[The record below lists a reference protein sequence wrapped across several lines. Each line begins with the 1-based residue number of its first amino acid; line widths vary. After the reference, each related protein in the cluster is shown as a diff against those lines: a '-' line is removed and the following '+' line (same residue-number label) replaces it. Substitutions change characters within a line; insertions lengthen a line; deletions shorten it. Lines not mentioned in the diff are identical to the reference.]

1 MNRPSCNWIASN
13 LALCLVALSACL
25 VEAQQSVPVDNQP
38 YIEEIEPLPKDMLEA
53 PKLEVHPERAYDTPG
68 NSSHW
73 FAGLHSGQFAHRFDM
88 IHKNPDD
95 PARYIGFGQPL
106 IGTSWRNRP
115 IHADVFG
122 GAIMLQ
128 NLIPGEIEQSAAF
141 FDGVRLGYDFDH
153 YWGMEA
159 RFGFAEGRLVYP
171 SNTAISGKSQLI
183 LADYSLQFYPWGD
196 ATWRPYAT
204 FGLGAAIF
212 QYDDEFGRTRDQAQV
227 SMPVGLGLKYFIHQ
241 RIALRFELLDNVTFG
256 GTDAQSTSNF
266 SVSAGFEYRFGG
278 KNPGYFR

>member
-1 MNRPSCNWIASN
+1 MNLPKWNWIAIA
-13 LALCLVALSACL
+13 LAVSPVMLSVCLA
-25 VEAQQSVPVDNQP
+25 EMQQPIPVDEQP
-38 YIEEIEPLPKDMLEA
+38 YIEDIEPLPKTMLQA
-53 PKLEVHPERAYDTPG
+53 PTIEVQPTQSFETPG
-68 NSSHW
+68 SADRW
-73 FAGLHSGQFAHRFDM
+73 FGGGHRGQYAHRFDM
-88 IHKNPDD
+88 MHKNPDD

-122 GAIMLQ
+122 GTIMLQ

-159 RFGFAEGRLVYP
+159 RFGFAEGRLIYP
-171 SNTAISGKSQLI
+171 SDTTISGKSQLI
-183 LADYSLQFYPWGD
+183 LVDYSMQFYPWGD
-196 ATWRPYAT
+196 STWRPYAT

-227 SMPVGLGLKYFIHQ
+227 SMPVGLGIKYFIHQ
-241 RIALRFELLDNVTFG
+241 RISLRFELLDNVTFG
-256 GTDAQSTSNF
+256 GTDAQSASNF
-266 SVSAGFEYRFGG
+266 SVTAGFEYRFGG
-278 KNPGYFR
+278 RNPGYFR